1 MLSFP
6 TTAYVGRLM
15 PKEAFYKNL
24 TLSRDVREKFV
35 SDIKRI
41 VLEYKLTPD
50 TINVE
55 PGDEVD
61 EILVLTMELKNHDLD
76 YRIVEQIAR
85 QNPHQLLFLIKYLNK
100 GQLALYLHKLYKTE
114 WLPLEHLQLEARGF
128 TLDKIWEGF
137 IEQIALESA
146 EGELKNSELPIE
158 ERLKKQE
165 IILRMQKEIDRLD
178 RLSRNEKQ
186 PKKRFELFTQL
197 QVLQKRLYQVQN
209 GQ

>member
-24 TLSRDVREKFV
+24 TLRREIREGFV

-41 VLEYKLTPD
+41 VLEYKLAPD

-55 PGDEVD
+55 PGDEMD
-61 EILVLTMELKNHDLD
+61 EILVLAIELKKPDLD
-76 YRIVEQIAR
+76 YRIVEHIAR
-85 QNPHQLLFLIKYLNK
+85 QNPHQLLFLIKYLNTA
-100 GQLALYLHKLYKTE
+100 QLALYYHKLYKTE
-114 WLPLEHLQLEARGF
+114 WLPFDDLHLEARGF

-137 IEQIALESA
+137 VEQIALDSA
-146 EGELKNSELPIE
+146 EYGLKNSDLPIE
-158 ERLKKQE
+158 DRLKKQE
-165 IILRMQKEIDRLD
+165 IILRLQKEIDRLD

-186 PKKRFELFTQL
+186 PKKRFVLYTQL
-197 QVLQKRLYQVQN
+197 QVLKKQLASKIE
-209 GQ
+209 